1 MSLSAQASAPGPGV
15 ARWIA
20 RWWHDWT
27 SRRRMMT
34 QLDCCGA
41 AEVER
46 MAHDVGVS
54 SGELCALA
62 GKWPDAAEPLNRRLV
77 AIGLDPEDVRR
88 NLPQV
93 MHDLQ
98 RVCTLCQSVG
108 ECVHDLAAKPSSVA
122 WRGYCPNVMTLDA
135 LRAAGKPAEAFSGK
149 VEAGFPQ
156 KMRPPVSKVN

>member
-1 MSLSAQASAPGPGV
+1 MSLSVQAGTPGSGV
-15 ARWIA
+15 ARRIA
-20 RWWHDWT
+20 RWWQEWT
-27 SRRRMMT
+27 NRRRTMM

-62 GKWPDAAEPLNRRLV
+62 GRWPDAADPLKRRLAV
-77 AIGLDPEDVRR
+77 LDLDPDDIRR
-88 NLPQV
+88 REPQTL
-93 MHDLQ
+93 HDLQ
-98 RVCTLCQSVG
+98 RVCTLCMNKR

-135 LRAAGKPAEAFSGK
+135 LRAGRKPA
-149 VEAGFPQ
+149 
-156 KMRPPVSKVN
+156 SKVN